1 MPLTGAGPVL
11 ATVLLAATV
20 TDLRTRHVPGWLTL
34 GTIGAGAFVAALT
47 GAEALRSSLI
57 GLVVGGAILL
67 PFVLRGGFGPADAL
81 LLAAIG
87 AWLGWEFAL
96 RTAWWAALAG
106 AALALVARCRGRRIF
121 PYVPAIAVG
130 ALLALLGLRP

>member
-1 MPLTGAGPVL
+1 MPLAGAVPVL

-20 TDLRTRHVPGWLTL
+20 TDLRTRHVPGWLTF
-34 GTIGAGAFVAALT
+34 GAVGAAAFVAALT
-47 GAEALRSSLI
+47 GADALRGSLV

-67 PFVLRGGFGPADAL
+67 PFVLRGGFGAADAL

-96 RTAWWAALAG
+96 LTAWRAALVG
-106 AALALVARCRGRRIF
+106 AALALVARCRGRRTF
-121 PYVPAIAVG
+121 PYVPAIALG
-130 ALLALLGLRP
+130 ALLATLRLWS